1 MYYSTEVKEAAK
13 RLFLR
18 RCKAKEIQA
27 QLNLPNIRIV
37 YYWIRQGGWEDM
49 LSDEEP
55 LTAVGRRITLLLDKA
70 GSLTKDEL
78 NELDRLTTVRERL
91 LKQAVKPSTAPAGE
105 SAGEPQERRQGG
117 RGERSNRGDSG
128 GKKREKKAKNDI
140 SGLTEV
146 DFLDKFISKMY
157 RYQQELFAAKQNPLT
172 CRIRNILKSR
182 QVGLTYYFAGEA
194 FMDAVLTGDNQV
206 FLSAS
211 RSQSEIFRSYIIQ
224 FAKSWFDIELTGN
237 PIMLSNGAE
246 LRFLSTNSSTAQGYH
261 GHVYVDEYFWIR
273 DFDKLSTVASAMGTH
288 KKWRKTYF
296 STPSAV
302 SHQAYPFWSGEE
314 FRNSKR
320 GKKAGGTW
328 PTEASYTQGALC
340 PDGQWRKTITLD
352 DAIAGGCDL
361 FDLEQLQLEYD
372 EDKFQQLFYCKFI
385 DSSQSAFGL
394 KDLERCY
401 SDLSLWED
409 YNPELDRPFGN
420 SPVWLGYDPS
430 RTRDDAT
437 CVVVAPPLEPGAKFR
452 ILEKHSWRGHSFTF
466 QAAQVKK
473 LTERFNVQHIGIDIT
488 GVGYGVF
495 DLVRDFYAKATPIHY
510 SLETKNTLVLKAQDT
525 IQGSRIEWDAGWT
538 DIAQAFLTIKRGTTT
553 SGQVT
558 YSASRTDATGHA
570 DIAWAVMHAL
580 ANEPLN
586 TNKRRRSRYVTS
598 GNNAQASTQKAP
610 SQPAGATATA
620 HAGVHLRGTG
630 TGAVRQ
636 HRRVPGRIS
645 QRRRRDLQT
654 ASVAGG
660 PGQVATRQRTPRR
673 YPQVQTQPAVARI
686 HPVRRLQH
694 ADHGTG
700 ESGLH
705 GVRRG
710 VLLSRYQCLRRSAGD
725 AAPARYQHAGEGRRW
740 VQDAAA

>member
-1 MYYSTEVKEAAK
+1 MNYPTEVKEAAK
-13 RLFLR
+13 RLYLR
-18 RCKAKEIQA
+18 RCSVKEIQA
-27 QLNLPNIRIV
+27 HLKLPNIRIV
-37 YYWIRQGGWEDM
+37 YYWIRQGGWDEM
-49 LSDEEP
+49 LTDEEP
-55 LTAVGRRITLLLDKA
+55 LSAVNRRITLILEKIEP
-70 GSLTKDEL
+70 LTKAELDEL
-78 NELDRLTTVRERL
+78 ERLTSLLERLKKLAAKPSPAAPSDCPDVSRER
-91 LKQAVKPSTAPAGE
+91 QPG
-105 SAGEPQERRQGG
+105 QRRE
-117 RGERSNRGDSG
+117 RGEG
-128 GKKREKKAKNDI
+128 GAKKREKKAKNDI

-157 RYQQELFAAKQNPLT
+157 GYQKELFEAKQNPLT
-172 CRIRNILKSR
+172 RRVRNILKSR

-194 FMDAVLTGDNQV
+194 FMDAVLSGDNQV

-224 FAKSWFDIELTGN
+224 FAKQWFDIELTGN
-237 PIMLSNGAE
+237 PITLSNGAE

-273 DFDKLSTVASAMGTH
+273 DFEKLSTVASAMGTH

-320 GKKAGGTW
+320 GKKAGGVW
-328 PTEASYTQGALC
+328 PSEAAYTQGALC

-385 DSSQSAFGL
+385 DSTQSAFSL

-409 YNPELDRPFGN
+409 YNPDIERPFGN

-437 CVVVAPPLEPGAKFR
+437 CVVIAPPLEPGAKFR
-452 ILEKHSWRGHSFTF
+452 ILEKHSWRGHSFTY

-473 LTERFNVQHIGIDIT
+473 LTERFNVQHIGIDVT

-510 SLETKNTLVLKAQDT
+510 SLEAKNALVLKAQDT

-538 DIAQAFLTIKRGTTT
+538 DIAQAFLTIKRGATN
-553 SGQVT
+553 SGQIT

-598 GNNAQASTQKAP
+598 NQTSHGQPQTQKATHSP
-610 SQPAGATATA
+610 TTAAA
-620 HAGVHLRGTG
+620 HALVYVRGAGTG
-630 TGAVRQ
+630 VIRQ
-636 HRRVPGRIS
+636 HRRVRGCVP
-645 QRRRRDLQT
+645 QRRRRDLQ
-654 ASVAGG
+654 AAGFAG
-660 PGQVATRQRTPRR
+660 WPGQAAARQCPPRR
-673 YPQVQTQPAVARI
+673 HSEVQTQPA
-686 HPVRRLQH
+686 
-694 ADHGTG
+694 
-700 ESGLH
+700 
-705 GVRRG
+705 
-710 VLLSRYQCLRRSAGD
+710 
-725 AAPARYQHAGEGRRW
+725 AA
-740 VQDAAA
+740 

>member
-1 MYYSTEVKEAAK
+1 MNYPTEVKEAAK
-13 RLFLR
+13 RLYLR
-18 RCKAKEIQA
+18 RCSVKEIQA
-27 QLNLPNIRIV
+27 HLKLPNIRIV
-37 YYWIRQGGWEDM
+37 YYWIRQGGWDEM
-49 LSDEEP
+49 LTDEEP
-55 LTAVGRRITLLLDKA
+55 LSAVNRRITLILEKIDP
-70 GSLTKDEL
+70 LTKAELDEL
-78 NELDRLTTVRERL
+78 ERLTSLLERLKKLAAKPAPATPSDRPDEPRER
-91 LKQAVKPSTAPAGE
+91 QPG
-105 SAGEPQERRQGG
+105 QRRERREG
-117 RGERSNRGDSG
+117 G

-140 SGLTEV
+140 SALTEV

-157 RYQQELFAAKQNPLT
+157 GYQKELFEAKQNPLT
-172 CRIRNILKSR
+172 RRIRNILKSR

-194 FMDAVLTGDNQV
+194 FMDAVLSGDNQV

-224 FAKSWFDIELTGN
+224 FAQQWFGIELTGN
-237 PIMLSNGAE
+237 PITLSNGAE

-273 DFDKLSTVASAMGTH
+273 DFEKLSTVASAMGTH

-302 SHQAYPFWSGEE
+302 SHQAYPFWSGDE

-320 GKKAGGTW
+320 GKKAGGEW
-328 PTEASYTQGALC
+328 PSEAAYTQGALC

-385 DSSQSAFGL
+385 DSTQSAFSL

-409 YNPELDRPFGN
+409 YNPDLDRPFGN

-437 CVVVAPPLEPGAKFR
+437 CVVIAPPLEPGAKFR
-452 ILEKHSWRGHSFTF
+452 ILEKHSWRGHSFTY

-473 LTERFNVQHIGIDIT
+473 LTERFNVQHIGIDVT

-510 SLETKNTLVLKAQDT
+510 SLEAKNALVLKAQDT

-538 DIAQAFLTIKRGTTT
+538 DIAQAFLTIKRGATN
-553 SGQVT
+553 SGQIT
-558 YSASRTDATGHA
+558 YSASRTEATGHA

-580 ANEPLN
+580 SNEPLN

-598 GNNAQASTQKAP
+598 NQSSHGQPQTQKAP
-610 SQPAGATATA
+610 SSPTTATA
-620 HAGVHLRGTG
+620 NALVYVRGAGA
-630 TGAVRQ
+630 GAVRQ
-636 HRRVPGRIS
+636 HRRVRGCVS
-645 QRRRRDLQT
+645 QRRRQDLQT
-654 ASVAGG
+654 AGVTGG
-660 PGQVATRQRTPRR
+660 PGQ
-673 YPQVQTQPAVARI
+673 AVARQRAPRRHSEI
-686 HPVRRLQH
+686 QAQPV
-694 ADHGTG
+694 
-700 ESGLH
+700 
-705 GVRRG
+705 
-710 VLLSRYQCLRRSAGD
+710 
-725 AAPARYQHAGEGRRW
+725 AA
-740 VQDAAA
+740 

>member
-70 GSLTKDEL
+70 TALTKDEL

-91 LKQAVKPSTAPAGE
+91 LKQAAKPSPAPLGE
-105 SAGEPQERRQGG
+105 SPAEHQERRQGS
-117 RGERSNRGDSG
+117 RGERSGRSEGG
-128 GKKREKKAKNDI
+128 GKKREKKAKNDV

-157 RYQQELFAAKQNPLT
+157 RYQQELFEAKQNPLT
-172 CRIRNILKSR
+172 RRVRNILKSR

-211 RSQSEIFRSYIIQ
+211 RAQSEIFRSYIVG
-224 FAKSWFDIELTGN
+224 FAQQWFGIELTGN
-237 PIMLSNGAE
+237 PITLSNGAE

-273 DFDKLSTVASAMGTH
+273 DFEKLSTVASAMGTH

-328 PTEASYTQGALC
+328 PSEAAYTQGALC

-385 DSSQSAFGL
+385 DSTQSAFAL

-401 SDLSLWED
+401 SDLSLWDD
-409 YNPELDRPFGN
+409 YDPDLDRPFGN

-437 CVVVAPPLEPGAKFR
+437 CVVIAPPLEPGAKFR
-452 ILEKHSWRGHSFTF
+452 ILEKHSWRGHSFTY

-473 LTERFNVQHIGIDIT
+473 LTERFNVQHIGIDVT

-510 SLETKNTLVLKAQDT
+510 SLEAKNTLVLKAQDT

-538 DIAQAFLTIKRGTTT
+538 DIAQAFLTIKRGATG
-553 SGQVT
+553 SGQIT

-570 DIAWAVMHAL
+570 DIAWAIMHAL

-586 TNKRRRSRYVTS
+586 TNKRRRSRYLTS
-598 GNNAQASTQKAP
+598 GNNAQATTQKTP
-610 SQPAGATATA
+610 GRPAGASAAA
-620 HAGVHLRGTG
+620 HAGVHVRRAG
-630 TGAVRQ
+630 TGAVGQ
-636 HRRVPGRIS
+636 HRRVLGGVP
-645 QRRRRDLQT
+645 QRRRRNLQA
-654 ASVAGG
+654 ASVAAG
-660 PGQVATRQRTPRR
+660 PGQAAARQRAPRR
-673 YPQVQTQPAVARI
+673 DSKVQAQP
-686 HPVRRLQH
+686 
-694 ADHGTG
+694 T
-700 ESGLH
+700 
-705 GVRRG
+705 
-710 VLLSRYQCLRRSAGD
+710 
-725 AAPARYQHAGEGRRW
+725 AA
-740 VQDAAA
+740 

>member
-1 MYYSTEVKEAAK
+1 MNYPSEVKEAAK
-13 RLFLR
+13 RLYLR
-18 RCKAKEIQA
+18 RCSVKEIQA
-27 QLNLPNIRIV
+27 HLKLPNIRIV
-37 YYWIRQGGWEDM
+37 YYWIRQGCWDEM
-49 LSDEEP
+49 LTDEEP
-55 LTAVGRRITLLLDKA
+55 LTAVSRRITLILEKLDT
-70 GSLTKDEL
+70 LTKGELDEL
-78 NELDRLTTVRERL
+78 ERLTTLRERL
-91 LKQAVKPSTAPAGE
+91 IKQTSKPAPAAPSE
-105 SAGEPQERRQGG
+105 SPDESRERSPGQRRE
-117 RGERSNRGDSG
+117 RGEGG

-157 RYQQELFAAKQNPLT
+157 GYQKELFEAKQNPLT
-172 CRIRNILKSR
+172 RRVRNILKSR

-194 FMDAVLTGDNQV
+194 FMDAVLSGDNQV

-224 FAKSWFDIELTGN
+224 FAQQWFGIELTGN
-237 PIMLSNGAE
+237 PITLSNGAE

-273 DFDKLSTVASAMGTH
+273 DFEKLSTVASAMGTH

-320 GKKAGGTW
+320 GKKIGGVW
-328 PTEASYTQGALC
+328 PSETAYTQGALC

-385 DSSQSAFGL
+385 DSTQSAFSL

-409 YNPELDRPFGN
+409 YNPELERPFGN

-437 CVVVAPPLEPGAKFR
+437 CVVIAPPLEPGAKFR
-452 ILEKHSWRGHSFTF
+452 ILEKHSWRGHSFTY

-473 LTERFNVQHIGIDIT
+473 LTERFNVQHIGIDVT

-510 SLETKNTLVLKAQDT
+510 SLEAKNALVLKAQDT

-538 DIAQAFLTIKRGTTT
+538 DIAQAFLTIKRGATT
-553 SGQVT
+553 SGQIT

-598 GNNAQASTQKAP
+598 THSSHGQQTQKAP
-610 SQPAGATATA
+610 GSSTIATA
-620 HAGVHLRGTG
+620 HALLYVRGAG
-630 TGAVRQ
+630 TSVVGQ
-636 HRRVPGRIS
+636 HRRVRGRIS
-645 QRRRRDLQT
+645 QRRRQNLQAPRIAGRPGQT
-654 ASVAGG
+654 AAC
-660 PGQVATRQRTPRR
+660 QRTPRR
-673 YPQVQTQPAVARI
+673 HSQVQTQPATA
-686 HPVRRLQH
+686 
-694 ADHGTG
+694 
-700 ESGLH
+700 
-705 GVRRG
+705 
-710 VLLSRYQCLRRSAGD
+710 
-725 AAPARYQHAGEGRRW
+725 
-740 VQDAAA
+740 

>member
-1 MYYSTEVKEAAK
+1 MLYSTEVKEAAK

-55 LTAVGRRITLLLDKA
+55 LTAIGRRITLLLDKA
-70 GSLTKDEL
+70 SSLSKDDL
-78 NELDRLTTVRERL
+78 NELDRLTSIRERL
-91 LKQAVKPSTAPAGE
+91 IKQAVKPVQASPTEP
-105 SAGEPQERRQGG
+105 GEPQERRHGS
-117 RGERSNRGDSG
+117 RSERSSRGDSG
-128 GKKREKKAKNDI
+128 GKKREKRAKNDI

-146 DFLDKFISKMY
+146 DFLDQFISKMY
-157 RYQQELFAAKQNPLT
+157 GYQKDLFAAKQNPLT
-172 CRIRNILKSR
+172 RRVRNILKSR

-194 FMDAVLTGDNQV
+194 FMDAVLSGDNQV

-224 FAKSWFDIELTGN
+224 FAQQWFGIELTGN
-237 PIMLSNGAE
+237 PITLSNGAE

-273 DFDKLSTVASAMGTH
+273 DFEKLSTVASAMGTH

-328 PTEASYTQGALC
+328 PTDSAYTQGALC
-340 PDGQWRKTITLD
+340 PDGQWRKTITIQ
-352 DAIAGGCDL
+352 DAIDGGCDL

-385 DSSQSAFGL
+385 DSTQSAFGL

-409 YNPELDRPFGN
+409 YKPDDERPYGN

-437 CVVVAPPLEPGAKFR
+437 CVVIAPPLETGAKFR
-452 ILEKHSWRGHSFTF
+452 ILEKHSWRGQSFKY
-466 QAAQVKK
+466 QAEQVKK
-473 LTERFNVQHIGIDIT
+473 LTERFNVQHIGIDTT
-488 GVGYGVF
+488 GIGYGVF
-495 DLVRDFYAKATPIHY
+495 DLVRDFYPRATSIHY

-538 DIAQAFLTIKRGTTT
+538 DIAQAFLTIKRGTTG
-553 SGQVT
+553 SGQIT
-558 YSASRTDATGHA
+558 YSASRTEATGHA
-570 DIAWAVMHAL
+570 DIAWAIMHAL

-586 TNKRRRSRYVTS
+586 TNKRRRSRYITS
-598 GNNAQASTQKAP
+598 GTHAQSTTQTAP
-610 SQPAGATATA
+610 GHTAGTPTAA
-620 HAGVHLRGTG
+620 HARVYVRGARTSPE
-630 TGAVRQ
+630 RQ
-636 HRRVPGRIS
+636 HRRIRGGIP
-645 QRRRRDLQT
+645 QRRRRDLQAACLT
-654 ASVAGG
+654 QWT
-660 PGQVATRQRTPRR
+660 GQTPARKRTPRR
-673 YPQVQTQPAVARI
+673 YSQVQTQPAVA
-686 HPVRRLQH
+686 
-694 ADHGTG
+694 
-700 ESGLH
+700 
-705 GVRRG
+705 
-710 VLLSRYQCLRRSAGD
+710 
-725 AAPARYQHAGEGRRW
+725 
-740 VQDAAA
+740 

>member
-1 MYYSTEVKEAAK
+1 MLYSTEVKEAAK

-55 LTAVGRRITLLLDKA
+55 LTAIGRRITLLLDKA
-70 GSLTKDEL
+70 SSLSKDDL
-78 NELDRLTTVRERL
+78 NELDRLTSIRERL
-91 LKQAVKPSTAPAGE
+91 IKQAAKPVLTAPAE
-105 SAGEPQERRQGG
+105 PSDEPQERRNGS
-117 RGERSNRGDSG
+117 RGERSSRGDSS

-157 RYQQELFAAKQNPLT
+157 GYQKELFAAKQNPLT
-172 CRIRNILKSR
+172 RRIRNILKSR

-194 FMDAVLTGDNQV
+194 FMDAVLSGDNQV

-224 FAKSWFDIELTGN
+224 FAQQWFGIELTGN
-237 PIMLSNGAE
+237 PITLSNGAE

-273 DFDKLSTVASAMGTH
+273 DFEKLSTVASAMGTH

-328 PTEASYTQGALC
+328 PLESAYTQGALC
-340 PDGQWRKTITLD
+340 PDGQWRKTITIQ
-352 DAIAGGCDL
+352 DAIDGGCDL
-361 FDLEQLQLEYD
+361 FDLELLQLEYD
-372 EDKFQQLFYCKFI
+372 EDKFQQLLYCKFI
-385 DSSQSAFGL
+385 DSTQSAFGL

-401 SDLSLWED
+401 SDLTLWDD
-409 YNPELDRPFGN
+409 YKPDDDRPYGN
-420 SPVWLGYDPS
+420 SPVWIGYDPS
-430 RTRDDAT
+430 RTRDDAS
-437 CVVVAPPLEPGAKFR
+437 CVVIAPPLEAGAKFR
-452 ILEKHSWRGHSFTF
+452 ILDKYSWRGQSFKY
-466 QAAQVKK
+466 QAEQVKK
-473 LTERFNVQHIGIDIT
+473 LTERFNVQHIGIDTT
-488 GVGYGVF
+488 GIGYGVF
-495 DLVRDFYAKATPIHY
+495 DLVRDFYPRATSIHY

-538 DIAQAFLTIKRGTTT
+538 DVAQAFLTIKRGTTG
-553 SGQVT
+553 SGQIT

-570 DIAWAVMHAL
+570 DIAWAIMHAL

-586 TNKRRRSRYVTS
+586 TNKRRRSRYITS
-598 GNNAQASTQKAP
+598 GTNVQSTTQTASGHSAGTTQSIQGHSTGTPTTAY
-610 SQPAGATATA
+610 ARVYVRGA
-620 HAGVHLRGTG
+620 GTG
-630 TGAVRQ
+630 IERQ
-636 HRRVPGRIS
+636 HRRVRGGIS
-645 QRRRRDLQT
+645 QRRRRNLQA
-654 ASVAGG
+654 ASVTHGT
-660 PGQVATRQRTPRR
+660 GQVVARQRAPRR
-673 YPQVQTQPAVARI
+673 YTEIQTQLAVA
-686 HPVRRLQH
+686 
-694 ADHGTG
+694 
-700 ESGLH
+700 
-705 GVRRG
+705 
-710 VLLSRYQCLRRSAGD
+710 
-725 AAPARYQHAGEGRRW
+725 
-740 VQDAAA
+740 